1 MAGIPIGFQ
10 SSLVENIAM
19 LWLQNKNPSLRRRR
33 NLTSASDVCKAAPI
47 LGTLRSNDADGNK
60 NFKKTIG
67 LISKTTTLH
76 VHHAFLYISLPVFAR
91 LRREHA

>member
-33 NLTSASDVCKAAPI
+33 NLTSASDVC
-47 LGTLRSNDADGNK
+47 SADIRD
-60 NFKKTIG
+60 FKIQ
-67 LISKTTTLH
+67 
-76 VHHAFLYISLPVFAR
+76 
-91 LRREHA
+91 RRGR